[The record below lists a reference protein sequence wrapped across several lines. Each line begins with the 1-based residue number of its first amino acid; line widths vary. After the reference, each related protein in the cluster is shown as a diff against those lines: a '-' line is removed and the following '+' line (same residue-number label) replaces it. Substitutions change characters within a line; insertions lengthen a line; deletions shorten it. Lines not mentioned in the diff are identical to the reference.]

1 LSKVFSL
8 VGLETNTGIRDAGI
22 MSGVPEVEDIQN
34 SDLYKELVED
44 CGCSDYITVIV
55 KSYRWGEGE
64 PEDMLTLLTKRISST
79 ISLITTSAGWVG
91 EWIFTVWKMKLIYM
105 QPRDVIKLIF
115 LNYGKQNDP

>member
-8 VGLETNTGIRDAGI
+8 VGLETNTGIRAAGI

-34 SDLYKELVED
+34 STLCRELVED

-64 PEDMLTLLTKRISST
+64 PEDVTAEDLEWIKNHPELISSPDVAC
-79 ISLITTSAGWVG
+79 LQTSQYAILYPDQG
-91 EWIFTVWKMKLIYM
+91 M
-105 QPRDVIKLIF
+105 Q
-115 LNYGKQNDP
+115 LNM

>member
-34 SDLYKELVED
+34 STLYRELVED

-64 PEDMLTLLTKRISST
+64 AEDVTAEDL
-79 ISLITTSAGWVG
+79 
-91 EWIFTVWKMKLIYM
+91 EWIKNHPELIDSQDVACIHTSRYGILYPDQGM
-105 QPRDVIKLIF
+105 Q
-115 LNYGKQNDP
+115 LNM